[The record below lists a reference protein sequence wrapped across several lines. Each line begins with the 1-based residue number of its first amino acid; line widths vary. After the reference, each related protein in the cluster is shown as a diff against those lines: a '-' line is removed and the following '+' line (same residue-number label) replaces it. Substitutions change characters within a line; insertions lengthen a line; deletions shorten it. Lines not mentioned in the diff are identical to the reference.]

1 MGINRQIVIDVK
13 NDISAAILEFFREK
27 KINYERTIKK
37 ESNIAVI
44 KLSPLA
50 DANDKFGDTIIAL
63 QNFSNRL
70 IIEKKRKVRY
80 SEELVKKINERQ
92 LSQETIKMIKTFKYK
107 FKNGKEINSNLSRLI
122 WDSQKLDY
130 LFNIWNI
137 KHLHLSESV
146 SFCDETMANNRAK
159 QLLFFIE
166 DKDEIYF
173 LDVKNHPRGSGFTV
187 FNFLEIMERNG
198 WLGIVGLRKMCGIKL
213 VNPIKTDEDIYKC
226 ARNGISTAYE
236 INGNCYMS
244 MGITSKGNKTEYT
257 MNLIRI
263 NRLINILASKPHIKY
278 LSFHLELNGCLGWIH
293 YKENGKD
300 ELYKI

>member
-80 SEELVKKINERQ
+80 SEELVKKITERQ

-166 DKDEIYF
+166 DKDEI
-173 LDVKNHPRGSGFTV
+173 
-187 FNFLEIMERNG
+187 
-198 WLGIVGLRKMCGIKL
+198 
-213 VNPIKTDEDIYKC
+213 
-226 ARNGISTAYE
+226 
-236 INGNCYMS
+236 
-244 MGITSKGNKTEYT
+244 
-257 MNLIRI
+257 
-263 NRLINILASKPHIKY
+263 
-278 LSFHLELNGCLGWIH
+278 
-293 YKENGKD
+293 
-300 ELYKI
+300 